1 MAGVSR
7 VAALVT
13 VMVMVVISGCT
24 ATSITGTTD
33 VAPTAFAAPTT
44 GPAATTTAI
53 APAETTAIAPAETT
67 ASPEAT
73 TPPETTL
80 ALEAGSSRA
89 DPVPVGTA
97 VRLRDWELTVVSFNP
112 EGTAAVME
120 ENSATDPPAAGR
132 EFMLI
137 EVSLTYVGVTS
148 SKVFADVRFTVV
160 GDAGVAYGPYD
171 DTCGI
176 IPNEL
181 DEYTEAFTGG
191 TITGNLCYAVPAEEA
206 ESLVLIADEDFG
218 DTRHFMALR

>member
-13 VMVMVVISGCT
+13 VMVVMSGCT
-24 ATSITGTTD
+24 ATTITGTTD

-44 GPAATTTAI
+44 GPA
-53 APAETTAIAPAETT
+53 ETTAATETT

-97 VRLRDWELTVVSFNP
+97 VRLKDWELTVAGFDP

-120 ENSATDPPAAGR
+120 EDSYNDPPAAGR

-137 EVSLTYVGVTS
+137 EVSLTYVGATS
-148 SKVFADVRFTVV
+148 SKVARDMRFAVV

>member
-13 VMVMVVISGCT
+13 VMVVMSGCT
-24 ATSITGTTD
+24 ATTMTGTTD

-44 GPAATTTAI
+44 GPAAT
-53 APAETTAIAPAETT
+53 TTAIAPAETT

-97 VRLRDWELTVVSFNP
+97 VRLKDWELTVAGFDP

-120 ENSATDPPAAGR
+120 ENSYTDPPAAGR

-137 EVSLTYVGVTS
+137 EVSLTYVGATS
-148 SKVFADVRFTVV
+148 SKVVRDMTFTVV
-160 GDAGVAYGPYD
+160 GDAGVSYD
-171 DTCGI
+171 DGCGVT
-176 IPNEL
+176 PNDL
-181 DEYTEAFTGG
+181 DGFTEAFTGG